1 MEFEFDKFVDD
12 IEKRS
17 INNKRRKDTNKYSL
31 EEQELKRR
39 REEKIRE
46 RWQNRIYWRK
56 QWVLILTTI

>member
-17 INNKRRKDTNKYSL
+17 INNKRQKDTNKYSL

>member
-17 INNKRRKDTNKYSL
+17 INNKRQKDTNKISL

-56 QWVLILTTI
+56 Q

>member
-17 INNKRRKDTNKYSL
+17 INNKRQKDTNKISL

-56 QWVLILTTI
+56 QWVLVLTTI